1 MHEGASNKEQASH
14 CHAFSDISKLVESLC
29 IISIYRLLPHQIKAK
44 ARKQTHFS
52 LLESESHTRP
62 YQGFWRRLDLL
73 PVESE
78 FDRVWS
84 MSESDASDRTL
95 EGLDS
100 PDVNEN
106 GGVART
112 EGEKDGTLAAEG
124 SAVPE
129 VSLSNGDSERS
140 LENRNLPTEEESNSS
155 IDVKSAKFGDHG
167 ENGGTGV
174 EVRQITEV
182 EMPVSVDQVDGHSG
196 HEDGGL
202 VYIDRSIH
210 DHPVEEN
217 VYEDVSREESF
228 EDAADELSIDGR
240 ISDGGVLEATAES
253 QESLGKDLDIK
264 VVQDRELQVG
274 ELMDELVLVRAQL
287 ERTVVEKENM
297 ARECV
302 DYKGEREVL
311 ARGLANLHHEL
322 QMLSNQRSL
331 QTENREELID
341 HLRRT
346 EKGDSWGKTLVSD
359 MPLGAVIDDC
369 SKFTSSLKSVLDEQL
384 QSEGTVRELHAI
396 LFTKDQEIEDLSAR
410 VSELSVSCDVY
421 VSYMDSLQKS
431 LKDSFHARHKGDMHL
446 EDITNKLL
454 ASLSSVVQQ
463 DDVSEYSVNEK
474 ISLVENSTAFLIGN
488 YMKFLSEINNL
499 GHCLSGLSSDFSM
512 PEDKEFDVVLGIA
525 CEKLLECK
533 RNEVDLLEKVNK
545 MEEENAKL
553 LAELEKTKGS
563 LDEAN
568 IASRKTKTDLE
579 QAETKLAAAR
589 EKLSMAVTKGKALV
603 HQRDSLRQ
611 SLNEKTNEL
620 EKCLLELQQ
629 KASALEAA
637 EDSALKLVESQ
648 QLVVSLQESLLQRTM
663 ALQQIEEAIFQVNS
677 HEEIQYMEA
686 IDKVRWLVNQKNIL
700 ENVLLES
707 SKLKAALSPIDLPE
721 TVSSTELDFQI
732 DWLVKSFAQA
742 KDDTLKLQ
750 EELFST
756 REAVASHESKLS
768 EAREEIAQ
776 LTASVL
782 GEQQEKEALQTRLE
796 DLTYKYEGVV
806 EKASLVS
813 SEKNELMKMVL
824 ELSGSTMEDQ
834 EIDDKPSSDTGILM
848 EKCIEKIRERIGASS
863 KSSFLE
869 TEMFQRVQSLLYM
882 RDQDLMLCEKILEEV
897 MVDKS
902 ELLSLSNEL
911 QRTSEEVVGLK
922 NERDA
927 LQKDLEQAEEKSSLI
942 REKLSMAVKK
952 GKGLVQEREGLKLSL
967 NEKNAEIEK
976 LKHNL
981 GQQESL
987 VLECED
993 RIQSLS
999 SDLERISKLESDASA
1014 MKGERDQLEQL
1025 LLESNSMLQK
1035 VMGSMEEI
1043 VVPTDMDFK
1052 DPVEKV
1058 LCLAKHIQE
1067 LQVGKTVLEQELE
1080 KSKEEAAL
1088 LDSKSSQLTDAYA
1101 TIKHLEDAL
1110 SQAEKH
1116 ITVLSDE
1123 MKAVEAGK
1131 SEAVQELEK
1140 AKEEAVLLASKLTLL
1155 EQELE
1160 KSKEEAVLLA
1170 RKLTLL
1176 EQELEKSK
1184 EEAALMGSNMVQL
1197 ADAHATIQYLEDALS
1212 QAEKHI
1218 TGLGDEKKDAEAGM
1232 RLAVQKLEKAK
1243 EAANFQGSKLTDA
1256 HETIRSLED
1265 ALSESEKHISI
1276 LDAEKKDALVEKTR
1290 VEQELEK
1297 VKEESGFH
1305 FGKLTDAYVTIKS
1318 LEDALSHAEKSISML
1333 GDETKDVNI
1342 GRASLEKE
1350 LEKVQEETGSL
1361 ASKLADA
1368 LTTTKSLEDALCH
1381 AENNISVLSDE
1392 KREAETRSQEEI
1404 TTLNTKLA
1412 ACVEELTRTQ
1422 GLHALLTQQF
1432 KKNFEGLRKMALLL
1446 QNIRDQFA
1454 EKGSE
1459 WLQLHRDI
1467 ENDPRIEKLLS
1478 FPQFE
1483 DYPDDRMV
1491 DCETSATDI
1500 VDSIPSY
1507 FTKII
1512 EGLKMQNTLV
1522 SDKLEDF
1529 SSSMHKDIAVLSE
1542 VLQTTSDEIIH
1553 MFELASS
1560 LKLNVDNL
1568 EASNLALENK
1578 ISTLQNNMTV
1588 LISAF
1593 TDATQE
1599 LQIAVHSG
1607 ILGPSSRP
1615 ELASSNRSLYP
1626 KSGEVDGSAV
1636 EDQCEKLDSDNPVEA
1651 AESLLLAVGRVRD
1664 QLEQFQSM
1672 KSAWLATIEELQNE
1686 VKETKLHAENAIR
1699 DRDFNLNK
1707 ASNLADDLEALEN
1720 SCSEMKL
1727 KLEDY
1732 QNNANKLREKEDEIS
1747 SLYRTLADK
1756 DQGQYF
1762 LTEGQMESLFSKV
1775 NEIDISFKESSG
1787 PQHSGPISKLFYI
1800 VNKFSELQHGMDSL
1814 ICDKEELQLSIEHL
1828 KKQAAEISV
1837 SSNHDLD
1844 KKNSDFVEVTLGLEK
1859 IIKKLGRNDLVEDD
1873 RSAHELLPLLEKM
1886 VLALIMECESHKSK
1900 AQELGSKLHGN
1911 QKAVD
1916 ELSVK
1921 VRFLEDSLQE
1931 RPAVLDAVQEKSTS
1945 SSLVGASEISEIEDV
1960 GPLGKNL
1967 LPPIPAAAHVRTMRK
1982 GSSDHLALNIDSE
1995 SDRLINHRET
2005 DDKGHVFKFK
2015 ALSASG
2021 LVPKQG
2027 KLIADRIDG
2036 IWVSGGRIFMSRP
2049 GARIGLFAYCLL
2061 LHIWV
2066 LGTIL

>member
-1 MHEGASNKEQASH
+1 
-14 CHAFSDISKLVESLC
+14 
-29 IISIYRLLPHQIKAK
+29 
-44 ARKQTHFS
+44 
-52 LLESESHTRP
+52 
-62 YQGFWRRLDLL
+62 
-73 PVESE
+73 
-78 FDRVWS
+78 

-106 GGVART
+106 GGVAMT
-112 EGEKDGTLAAEG
+112 EGEKDGTAAEG
-124 SAVPE
+124 STDPE

-140 LENRNLPTEEESNSS
+140 LENKHLPTEEESSSS
-155 IDVKSAKFGDHG
+155 IDVKSAKLGDYG
-167 ENGGTGV
+167 ENGSTEV
-174 EVRQITEV
+174 EVQQITEV
-182 EMPVSVDQVDGHSG
+182 EMPVSVDQVDEHAG

-228 EDAADELSIDGR
+228 EDAADELTVDGR
-240 ISDGGVLEATAES
+240 ISDGEVLEATAES
-253 QESLGKDLDIK
+253 QESLGKNLDIQ

-274 ELMDELVLVRAQL
+274 QLMDELALARAQL
-287 ERTVVEKENM
+287 ERTVAEKENM

-302 DYKGEREVL
+302 EYKGEREVL

-322 QMLSNQRSL
+322 QMLSDQCSL

-341 HLRRT
+341 YLRRT
-346 EKGDSWGKTLVSD
+346 EKGDSWGKTFVSD
-359 MPLGAVIDDC
+359 MPLDAVIDDC
-369 SKFTSSLKSVLDEQL
+369 SKFTSSLKSALDEQL

-396 LFTKDQEIEDLSAR
+396 LFIKDQEIEDLGAR

-421 VSYMDSLQKS
+421 VSYMDSLQKA

-454 ASLSSVVQQ
+454 ASLSSVVRQ

-499 GHCLSGLSSDFSM
+499 GHCLSGLYSDFSM

-568 IASRKTKTDLE
+568 IVSSKTKTDLE

-603 HQRDSLRQ
+603 QQRDSLRQ

-677 HEEIQYMEA
+677 HEEIQYMET
-686 IDKVRWLVNQKNIL
+686 IDKVRWLVDQKNIL

-776 LTASVL
+776 LTASLL
-782 GEQQEKEALQTRLE
+782 GEQQEKDSLQTRLE

-813 SEKNELMKMVL
+813 SERNELMKMVL

-869 TEMFQRVQSLLYM
+869 TEMFQRIQSLLYM

-902 ELLSLSNEL
+902 ELLTLSNEL
-911 QRTSEEVVGLK
+911 RRTSEEVVGLK

-927 LQKDLEQAEEKSSLI
+927 LRKDLGQAEEKSSLI

-967 NEKNAEIEK
+967 NEKNAEIKK

-1014 MKGERDQLEQL
+1014 MKGERDQLEQF

-1043 VVPTDMDFK
+1043 VVPTVMDFK
-1052 DPVEKV
+1052 DPVEKMQ
-1058 LCLAKHIQE
+1058 CLAKHIQE

-1140 AKEEAVLLASKLTLL
+1140 GKEEAVLLASKLTLL

-1160 KSKEEAVLLA
+1160 KSKEEA
-1170 RKLTLL
+1170 
-1176 EQELEKSK
+1176 
-1184 EEAALMGSNMVQL
+1184 ALMGSKMVQL
-1197 ADAHATIQYLEDALS
+1197 ADAHATIKYLEDALS

-1232 RLAVQKLEKAK
+1232 SQAVQELEKAT
-1243 EAANFQGSKLTDA
+1243 EAAIFQASKLTDA

-1265 ALSESEKHISI
+1265 VLSESEKHISI

-1290 VEQELEK
+1290 MEQELEK

-1368 LTTTKSLEDALCH
+1368 LTTTKSLEDALSH

-1422 GLHALLTQQF
+1422 GRLENQSSQLVSHFNHLLMFMKDEGLHALLTQQF
-1432 KKNFEGLRKMALLL
+1432 KKKFEGLRKMALLL

-1459 WLQLHRDI
+1459 WLQLHHDI
-1467 ENDPRIEKLLS
+1467 ENDPRIETLLS

-1491 DCETSATDI
+1491 ECETSATDI

-1512 EGLKMQNTLV
+1512 EGLKMQNKLV

-1529 SSSMHKDIAVLSE
+1529 SSSMDKDIAVLSE

-1553 MFELASS
+1553 MFELTSS

-1568 EASNLALENK
+1568 EASNQALENK

-1588 LISAF
+1588 LVSAF

-1615 ELASSNRSLYP
+1615 ELATSNCSLYP

-1651 AESLLLAVGRVRD
+1651 AESLLLAAGRVRD
-1664 QLEQFQSM
+1664 QLEQFQSR

-1707 ASNLADDLEALEN
+1707 ASNLADNPEALEN
-1720 SCSEMKL
+1720 FCNEMKL

-1732 QNNANKLREKEDEIS
+1732 QNNANKLREKEEEIP

-1756 DQGQYF
+1756 DQVAGQYF
-1762 LTEGQMESLFSKV
+1762 LTEGQLESLFSKV
-1775 NEIDISFKESSG
+1775 SEIDISFEESPG
-1787 PQHSGPISKLFYI
+1787 PQHSGPVSKLFYI

-1828 KKQAAEISV
+1828 KKQAAEISI

-1844 KKNSDFVEVTLGLEK
+1844 EKNSDFVELTLGLEK

-1911 QKAVD
+1911 QKVVD

-1931 RPAVLDAVQEKSTS
+1931 RPAVLDAVQENSTS

-1960 GPLGKNL
+1960 GPVGKSL
-1967 LPPIPAAAHVRTMRK
+1967 LPPIPAAAHVRTMWK

-2015 ALSASG
+2015 ALSTSG